1 MRLSDFTEIN
11 PYEKLPKGT
20 IAKKISM
27 EQLEP
32 YKKFVSGYSL
42 EAYSGGAKFRNGDT
56 IMARITPCLENGKT
70 AFVSTLDKNEVGF
83 GSTEYIVFRAKDGIS
98 HPDFVYYL
106 VISSLVREP
115 AIKSMVGSSGRQRVQ
130 QTVID
135 ELEVPNYSLAEQQH
149 IVDILGSID
158 EKIENNERIMDL
170 LIADLGLK
178 YKSTFKNNSNQ
189 QVPLSY
195 FIKDTIG
202 GDWGKE
208 QAGGN
213 FLSKVICIRGTDIP
227 ELSTGRNGNPPARFI
242 LSKNLETKK
251 LEPWEIIIEISGGS
265 PTQSTG
271 RCALI
276 THEMLKQYATPVIC
290 TNFCRAIKCKRN
302 EYATYVFSVLSAM
315 YNDNL
320 FFNYENGTT
329 GIKNLDLISILEK
342 ETVYLPSE
350 TELLSFYQYTEDIY
364 RQVEHFKFQNS
375 KLKELKQ
382 LYLKKFFG

>member
-32 YKKFVSGYSL
+32 YEKFVSGYSL

-158 EKIENNERIMDL
+158 EKIE
-170 LIADLGLK
+170 K
-178 YKSTFKNNSNQ
+178 
-189 QVPLSY
+189 
-195 FIKDTIG
+195 
-202 GDWGKE
+202 
-208 QAGGN
+208 
-213 FLSKVICIRGTDIP
+213 
-227 ELSTGRNGNPPARFI
+227 
-242 LSKNLETKK
+242 
-251 LEPWEIIIEISGGS
+251 
-265 PTQSTG
+265 
-271 RCALI
+271 
-276 THEMLKQYATPVIC
+276 
-290 TNFCRAIKCKRN
+290 
-302 EYATYVFSVLSAM
+302 
-315 YNDNL
+315 
-320 FFNYENGTT
+320 
-329 GIKNLDLISILEK
+329 LEK
-342 ETVYLPSE
+342 ENKEFQKLCLSQFKLYFNNKEKVALNKLATVTMGQSPDGNTINESSGTIFYQGRTDFGFRYPKVRLYTSAPKRMAKEDDILLSVRAPVGDVNVAMGNCCIGRGLAAISSNYKHFVFYSLLAQQSDFDVYNNTGTIFGSITRE
-350 TELLSFYQYTEDIY
+350 ALLSFAVPASDMID
-364 RQVEHFKFQNS
+364 VVKFDSLAATIDSKIKQNVIES
-375 KLKELKQ
+375 IKLKEIKA
-382 LYLKKFFG
+382 LYLQKFFG

>member
-1 MRLSDFTEIN
+1 MRLSDFTQIN

-70 AFVSTLDKNEVGF
+70 AFISTLDKNEVGF

-135 ELEVPNYSLAEQQH
+135 ELEIPNYSLAEQQH

-158 EKIENNERIMDL
+158 EKIENNRL
-170 LIADLGLK
+170 LQQGLIAYGLKIFENRSRQSKTDHSFGELFSFINGFSFKSSDYKETGKYKVITIKNITDNGFNSDNADKIDYSDSFAKSRLSIGDILLTMTGEVGRVGIVDIDNALLNQRVLKVVGKSSFFTYFALLSNSNNIKTLAKGSVQQNLGLK
-178 YKSTFKNNSNQ
+178 
-189 QVPLSY
+189 
-195 FIKDTIG
+195 
-202 GDWGKE
+202 E
-208 QAGGN
+208 
-213 FLSKVICIRGTDIP
+213 LSKY
-227 ELSTGRNGNPPARFI
+227 
-242 LSKNLETKK
+242 
-251 LEPWEIIIEISGGS
+251 
-265 PTQSTG
+265 
-271 RCALI
+271 LI
-276 THEMLKQYATPVIC
+276 ACDNVESYKQYDWIIT
-290 TNFCRAIKCKRN
+290 K
-302 EYATYVFSVLSAM
+302 
-315 YNDNL
+315 
-320 FFNYENGTT
+320 
-329 GIKNLDLISILEK
+329 
-342 ETVYLPSE
+342 
-350 TELLSFYQYTEDIY
+350 LLSI
-364 RQVEHFKFQNS
+364 S
-375 KLKELKQ
+375 KENKSLNALKQ

>member
-32 YKKFVSGYSL
+32 YEKFVSGYSL

-149 IVDILGSID
+149 IVDILGTLD
-158 EKIENNERIMDL
+158 EKIENNSKILNELNNLIQLEFEKTIFANSSEERLLADVFAFQEGPGIRNWQYVDKGINFINIRCINDGDIDTSSMNKISEQEAYGIYKHFLLNEWDL
-170 LIADLGLK
+170 VMSMSGTLGR
-178 YKSTFKNNSNQ
+178 YAI
-189 QVPLSY
+189 V
-195 FIKDTIG
+195 
-202 GDWGKE
+202 GKE
-208 QAGGN
+208 HLPLCLNTSVIRFYPKNDFTYYSYMYAY
-213 FLSKVICIRGTDIP
+213 LTSKDFIASITTLANGSAQQNVGPTHLKKVTIKLPNEEVIKQFHQRVFPLINRMVSLRG
-227 ELSTGRNGNPPARFI
+227 
-242 LSKNLETKK
+242 
-251 LEPWEIIIEISGGS
+251 
-265 PTQSTG
+265 
-271 RCALI
+271 
-276 THEMLKQYATPVIC
+276 
-290 TNFCRAIKCKRN
+290 
-302 EYATYVFSVLSAM
+302 
-315 YNDNL
+315 DNQK
-320 FFNYENGTT
+320 
-329 GIKNLDLISILEK
+329 I
-342 ETVYLPSE
+342 
-350 TELLSFYQYTEDIY
+350 
-364 RQVEHFKFQNS
+364 
-375 KLKELKQ
+375 KELKEY
-382 LYLKKFFG
+382 YLKKFFG

>member
-1 MRLSDFTEIN
+1 MSVRAPVGDLNISRDVIALGRGVAALSMKQGDNRYLFYLLMAN
-11 PYEKLPKGT
+11 RQKLSSCSTGT
-20 IAKKISM
+20 IYESISKT
-27 EQLEP
+27 QLE
-32 YKKFVSGYSL
+32 
-42 EAYSGGAKFRNGDT
+42 N
-56 IMARITPCLENGKT
+56 
-70 AFVSTLDKNEVGF
+70 
-83 GSTEYIVFRAKDGIS
+83 IVFDV
-98 HPDFVYYL
+98 H
-106 VISSLVREP
+106 EP
-115 AIKSMVGSSGRQRVQ
+115 EEQR
-130 QTVID
+130 
-135 ELEVPNYSLAEQQH
+135 H

-170 LIADLGLK
+170 LIADLRLK

-227 ELSTGRNGNPPARFI
+227 ELSTGRNGNPPTRFI

-276 THEMLKQYATPVIC
+276 THEMLKQHATPVIC

-350 TELLSFYQYTEDIY
+350 TELLSFFQYTENIY

-375 KLKELKQ
+375 KLNELKQ

>member
-70 AFVSTLDKNEVGF
+70 AFISTLDKNEVGF

-135 ELEVPNYSLAEQQH
+135 ELEIPNYSLAEQQH

-158 EKIENNERIMDL
+158 EKIENNEQEIRKINDL
-170 LIADLGLK
+170 ALCFIAKSNNLNTELK
-178 YKSTFKNNSNQ
+178 PYIK
-189 QVPLSY
+189 
-195 FIKDTIG
+195 FIK
-202 GDWGKE
+202 GKKPIE
-208 QAGGN
+208 NGSTSAPYLSIDAITSFRYESVYSDDMIMATPFDILMVMDGASSGTVFSHQAGVVSSTIAKIDCSGN
-213 FLSKVICIRGTDIP
+213 IKDYLYWYLLSLKEIIKSRNTGSAIPHANKEYISSLKFDYGFATDIK
-227 ELSTGRNGNPPARFI
+227 TINI
-242 LSKNLETKK
+242 LHSLRAKIIQLQEENKK
-251 LEPWEIIIEISGGS
+251 L
-265 PTQSTG
+265 Q
-271 RCALI
+271 
-276 THEMLKQYATPVIC
+276 
-290 TNFCRAIKCKRN
+290 
-302 EYATYVFSVLSAM
+302 
-315 YNDNL
+315 
-320 FFNYENGTT
+320 
-329 GIKNLDLISILEK
+329 
-342 ETVYLPSE
+342 
-350 TELLSFYQYTEDIY
+350 
-364 RQVEHFKFQNS
+364 
-375 KLKELKQ
+375 ELKG
-382 LYLKKFFG
+382 LYLKKFFE

>member
-106 VISSLVREP
+106 VISSLIREP

-135 ELEVPNYSLAEQQH
+135 ELEIPNYSLAEQQH

-158 EKIENNERIMDL
+158 EKIENNEQEIRKINDL
-170 LIADLGLK
+170 ALCFIAKSNNLNTELK
-178 YKSTFKNNSNQ
+178 PYIK
-189 QVPLSY
+189 
-195 FIKDTIG
+195 FIK
-202 GDWGKE
+202 GKKPIE
-208 QAGGN
+208 NGSSTAPYLSIDAITSFRYESVYSDNMIMATPFDILMVMDGASSGTVFSHQAGVVSSTIAKIDCSDN
-213 FLSKVICIRGTDIP
+213 IKDYLYWYLLSQKVIIKSRNTGSAIPHANKEYISSLKFDYGFATDIK
-227 ELSTGRNGNPPARFI
+227 TINI
-242 LSKNLETKK
+242 LHSLRTK
-251 LEPWEIIIEISGGS
+251 IIQLQE
-265 PTQSTG
+265 
-271 RCALI
+271 
-276 THEMLKQYATPVIC
+276 
-290 TNFCRAIKCKRN
+290 
-302 EYATYVFSVLSAM
+302 
-315 YNDNL
+315 
-320 FFNYENGTT
+320 EN
-329 GIKNLDLISILEK
+329 KSL
-342 ETVYLPSE
+342 
-350 TELLSFYQYTEDIY
+350 Q
-364 RQVEHFKFQNS
+364 
-375 KLKELKQ
+375 ELKG
-382 LYLKKFFG
+382 LYLKKFFE

>member
-70 AFVSTLDKNEVGF
+70 AFVSTLEKNEVGF

-135 ELEVPNYSLAEQQH
+135 ELEIPNYSLAEQQH

-158 EKIENNERIMDL
+158 EKIE
-170 LIADLGLK
+170 K
-178 YKSTFKNNSNQ
+178 
-189 QVPLSY
+189 
-195 FIKDTIG
+195 
-202 GDWGKE
+202 
-208 QAGGN
+208 
-213 FLSKVICIRGTDIP
+213 
-227 ELSTGRNGNPPARFI
+227 
-242 LSKNLETKK
+242 
-251 LEPWEIIIEISGGS
+251 
-265 PTQSTG
+265 
-271 RCALI
+271 
-276 THEMLKQYATPVIC
+276 
-290 TNFCRAIKCKRN
+290 
-302 EYATYVFSVLSAM
+302 
-315 YNDNL
+315 
-320 FFNYENGTT
+320 
-329 GIKNLDLISILEK
+329 LEK
-342 ETVYLPSE
+342 ENKEFQKLCLSQFKLYFNNKEKVALNKLATVTMGQSPDGNTINESSGTIFYQGRTDFGFRYPEVRLFTSAPKRMSKE
-350 TELLSFYQYTEDIY
+350 GDILLSVRAPVGDVNVAMENCCIGRGLAAISSNYKHFVFYSLLAQQSDFDVYNNTGTIFGSINREALLSFGVPASDMID
-364 RQVEHFKFQNS
+364 VVKFDSLAAIIDSKIKQNVIES
-375 KLKELKQ
+375 IKLKELKALHLQ
-382 LYLKKFFG
+382 KFFG

>member
-1 MRLSDFTEIN
+1 MN
-11 PYEKLPKGT
+11 NYKLPDFCNYVMGQSPSSQFYNSNREGLPFLQGCTTFGRMFPTFDTWTTQYTRTCKPNDVLMSVRAPVGDLNISRDVIALGRGVAALSMKQGDNRYLFYLLMANRQKLSSCSTGT
-20 IAKKISM
+20 IYESISKT
-27 EQLEP
+27 QLE
-32 YKKFVSGYSL
+32 
-42 EAYSGGAKFRNGDT
+42 N
-56 IMARITPCLENGKT
+56 
-70 AFVSTLDKNEVGF
+70 
-83 GSTEYIVFRAKDGIS
+83 IVFDV
-98 HPDFVYYL
+98 H
-106 VISSLVREP
+106 EP
-115 AIKSMVGSSGRQRVQ
+115 EEQR
-130 QTVID
+130 
-135 ELEVPNYSLAEQQH
+135 H

-170 LIADLGLK
+170 LIADLRLK

-227 ELSTGRNGNPPARFI
+227 ELSTGRNGNPPTRFI

-276 THEMLKQYATPVIC
+276 THEMLKQHATPVIC

-350 TELLSFYQYTEDIY
+350 TELLSFFQYTENIY

-375 KLKELKQ
+375 KLNELKQ